1 MDRSDF
7 FYKRF
12 RNHFQYELTPDQD
25 RLFSEIASFL
35 VGDDHDILVVDG
47 YAGTGKTTAL
57 AAVIEAMD
65 DLRPVIDDVPE
76 EICVLLA
83 PTGRAAK
90 VLSQYANKPASTIHK
105 CIYRQKSIGSD
116 GFGFAP
122 DEKGIYHKCSW
133 QVDEW

>member
-1 MDRSDF
+1 MDRSGF

-12 RNHFQYELTPDQD
+12 RDHFPYDLTPGQD

-65 DLRPVIDDVPE
+65 DLRPVIEDVPE

-90 VLSQYANKPASTIHK
+90 VIGRRAQPTPSRNVHESLRESAHGCCAARRAS
-105 CIYRQKSIGSD
+105 
-116 GFGFAP
+116 
-122 DEKGIYHKCSW
+122 
-133 QVDEW
+133 